1 MKILLVNDD
10 GIRGEGLV
18 ALVKELYGKHDLHVV
33 APKGECSGNSHH
45 LTFNRAIAVTKTTIP
60 GYEDVPAY
68 YVDGTPADC
77 SRIALTELFD
87 DMPDLCIS
95 GINKGPNLGVNI
107 HWSGTLGA
115 AVQATEHGVRA
126 IALSHVCFEPTGFEY
141 AAKFAGRLIEKL
153 DGFGLPQRT
162 VLNVNFPNLNEVTP
176 KKVVVT
182 KVSRTNWFSGYHVVR
197 AVDENT
203 TEYRV
208 DPTYRADDGPGDD
221 DYEIRQGNISISPL
235 LYDYTDYGSMEKIKS
250 VENMIE

>member
-1 MKILLVNDD
+1 M
-10 GIRGEGLV
+10 
-18 ALVKELYGKHDLHVV
+18 
-33 APKGECSGNSHH
+33 
-45 LTFNRAIAVTKTTIP
+45 
-60 GYEDVPAY
+60 
-68 YVDGTPADC
+68 
-77 SRIALTELFD
+77 
-87 DMPDLCIS
+87 
-95 GINKGPNLGVNI
+95 
-107 HWSGTLGA
+107 
-115 AVQATEHGVRA
+115 
-126 IALSHVCFEPTGFEY
+126 
-141 AAKFAGRLIEKL
+141 

>member
-18 ALVKELYGKHDLHVV
+18 ALVKELYGKHDLRVV

-115 AVQATEHGVRA
+115 AVQATEHGVRRLPSRMY
-126 IALSHVCFEPTGFEY
+126 ALSLPALNMLQSLQG
-141 AAKFAGRLIEKL
+141 
-153 DGFGLPQRT
+153 GLLRSWMDSA
-162 VLNVNFPNLNEVTP
+162 FR
-176 KKVVVT
+176 
-182 KVSRTNWFSGYHVVR
+182 SARF
-197 AVDENT
+197 
-203 TEYRV
+203 
-208 DPTYRADDGPGDD
+208 
-221 DYEIRQGNISISPL
+221 
-235 LYDYTDYGSMEKIKS
+235 
-250 VENMIE
+250 